1 MQKSYWIHTIRT
13 MARILPSDEEVA
25 FLQLAELLEKDNEV
39 IDAPKA
45 NKIKK
50 RILRVAEVLFYIAL
64 AYIVIRGK
72 LI

>member
-1 MQKSYWIHTIRT
+1 